1 MSLVDKIEDI
11 ISEHSKNPSILANKL
26 NELKPEFEADGTFGG
41 ALEGAPFG
49 DDRLKKAIEDFF
61 IMKYSTL
68 SSFTDIIPM
77 CRILLVKDDSCNDE
91 ESTICHI
98 MNQTTI
104 HRMSFGSSIGCYVT
118 SFHIDNCP
126 SLQKIDIASSSFNRV
141 DLQHT
146 SFAITNCPSLES
158 IDIGDNSFMYFSSFK
173 FKFCLQRL
181 LMLNNYH
188 TMNLCSVTHIKCLIP
203 LSYDFLRNFFE
214 NLNYLQWIQSFLD

>member
-1 MSLVDKIEDI
+1 
-11 ISEHSKNPSILANKL
+11 
-26 NELKPEFEADGTFGG
+26 
-41 ALEGAPFG
+41 
-49 DDRLKKAIEDFF
+49 
-61 IMKYSTL
+61 MKYSTL

-126 SLQKIDIASSSFNRV
+126 SLQKIEIASSSFNRV

-158 IDIGDNSFMYFSSFK
+158 IDIGDNSFMYFSSCILKGWLCIILFILDLPV
-173 FKFCLQRL
+173 LQRVALGVCVFTGEYMNGGTVELISML
-181 LMLNNYH
+181 LVEYY
-188 TMNLCSVTHIKCLIP
+188 LIRFTIFNHF
-203 LSYDFLRNFFE
+203 DFFRCFFLFCFE
-214 NLNYLQWIQSFLD
+214 NSY